1 MHIVDAHAARRKCLK
16 QRWKTRVALD
26 ETLCQRAWSVVYRVA
41 EKLYVDFAAAR
52 VVVFGS
58 LTEPFAFTELSDID
72 IAVSGLSSDAHDKV
86 RRWVSWDLDTG
97 FKVDLINFDKT
108 KGRFRERIQ
117 QQAIPIQRG
126 TDLSDGPPEIWRA
139 LYEHL
144 QQQVFSTQEA
154 EIYEMY
160 GKRVAQRIQDEL
172 TKVERTIDTIQT
184 NLEKLQRAPDDFKNI
199 TERTIARDL
208 ADVYMGVER
217 IFLRIAREVDGSVPS
232 GGGWHKA
239 LLDQMTQERPERP
252 AVISG
257 DTFPGLDAF
266 RDFRHKVHN
275 IYGEELIY
283 EHTEPHALSVR
294 TLYANL
300 SADLAR
306 FTDFLVATDTEA

>member
-1 MHIVDAHAARRKCLK
+1 MQAAHATRRKQLR
-16 QRWKTRVALD
+16 QRWKTRVVFDEAL
-26 ETLCQRAWSVVYRVA
+26 CRRAWSVVYRVA
-41 EKLYVDFAAAR
+41 EKLYADFAAAR
-52 VVVFGS
+52 VIVFGS
-58 LTEPFAFTELSDID
+58 LTEPFAFTQRSDID
-72 IAVSGLSSDAHDKV
+72 MAVSGLPSDAYDKACE
-86 RRWVSWDLDTG
+86 WVWALEVG

-172 TKVERTIDTIQT
+172 TNIERVVDEIQV
-184 NLEKLQRAPDDFKNI
+184 NLELLQDIPIQYKKN
-199 TERTIARDL
+199 TEKAIATDL
-208 ADVYMGVER
+208 TDVYMGVEN
-217 IFLRIAREVDGSVPS
+217 IFMRIAREIDGSVPS
-232 GGGWHKA
+232 GGEWHQT

-252 AVISG
+252 AVISA
-257 DTFPGLDAF
+257 DTRPGLDGL
-266 RDFRHKVHN
+266 RNFRHKVRN
-275 IYGEELIY
+275 IYGSDLDY
-283 EHTEPHALSVR
+283 EKVEPHALSVR
-294 TLYANL
+294 TLFANL
-300 SADLAR
+300 SADLVR